1 MGQGSNTMEKEM
13 TDMMNVEEVAR
24 MSEWLRAKG
33 LKDTDIVNCLTYIAT
48 GVGLPAKESEQENE
62 SK

>member
-1 MGQGSNTMEKEM
+1 MEQGSTLSKEEKS
-13 TDMMNVEEVAR
+13 MMNVEEVAR

-48 GVGLPAKESEQENE
+48 GVGLPKKESEQKTE
-62 SK
+62 SE